1 MSWKRLIKLAESRL
15 NEPSISESEFRQSL
29 KALDDTDLYYATELA
44 LSHAQRYVRDLRS
57 AKVAKTSNGSRI
69 KAR

>member
-15 NEPSISESEFRQSL
+15 NEPTISEAEFRQSL

-44 LSHAQRYVRDLRS
+44 RSDANAYVARLRKS
-57 AKVAKTSNGSRI
+57 KAKK
-69 KAR
+69 